1 MNKKCLLRVTVLYT
15 TLALAVLCA
24 ILVALNFLLLHIY
37 ICSKKVGKNAGKI
50 STDAGITFEG
60 LMLYQKLHFGPV
72 CGTAVVSL
80 K

>member
-15 TLALAVLCA
+15 TLALA

-60 LMLYQKLHFGPV
+60 LMLYQ
-72 CGTAVVSL
+72 
-80 K
+80 